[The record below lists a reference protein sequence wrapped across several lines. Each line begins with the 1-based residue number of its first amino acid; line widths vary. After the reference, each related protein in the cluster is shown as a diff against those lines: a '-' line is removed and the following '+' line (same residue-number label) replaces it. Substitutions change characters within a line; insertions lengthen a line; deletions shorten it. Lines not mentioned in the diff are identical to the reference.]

1 LKSDEIFQ
9 FTDREHAIEFQRAN
23 ASKVVNIDDPDFKPR
38 LICGMDV
45 SYDAETAYA
54 AAVVWDNKQ
63 EIFVEKLT
71 KKDNAPLKYVPGLLG
86 FREGP
91 ILFRISRMLRTMP
104 DVFFVDGQGVAHP
117 RRFGLACQFGLAIEK
132 PTVGVAKSLLYGRVE
147 GDWILDSSGNKIGKV
162 TSSASGKK
170 FYVSVGNKVSLETA
184 SRLVSDSLVDGHPAP
199 LRQAHLISERSRRS
213 GLG

>member
-1 LKSDEIFQ
+1 LKLDEIFE
-9 FTDREHAIEFQRAN
+9 FTDREHAVEFQRAS
-23 ASKVVNIDDPDFKPR
+23 ASRVVSTDNPDFNPR

-63 EIFVEKLT
+63 EIFVEKLAE
-71 KKDNAPLKYVPGLLG
+71 KDNAPLKYVPGLLG

-91 ILFRISRMLRTMP
+91 ILFRISRMLRTIP

-117 RRFGLACQFGLAIEK
+117 RGFGLACQFGLATEK

-147 GDWILDSSGNKIGKV
+147 DDLILDLSSNKIGRV
-162 TSSASGKK
+162 ISSASGKK
-170 FYVSVGNKVSLETA
+170 FYVSVGHKVSLETA
-184 SRLVSDSLVDGHPAP
+184 SRLVNDSLVDGHPAP